1 MQNLS
6 RILHSLNRKH
16 KTLRRVYPQKH
27 IQCVALLYVF
37 FAGIVLSTLPAFSQ
51 QAEDRQRYVG
61 LQLLNLAAEP
71 DYAQDIIQQSVSA
84 GCNLVVLTIYWDEV
98 YKTATSS
105 PDWRQPDRQMQLITG
120 LGVKVAIRIMVGRKF
135 ERLEGFWTSKETMN
149 DDLGRPLA
157 GVYGRTC
164 FSFSHAPT
172 VAKAHGF
179 IKEVCQRYNS
189 YQNDGKILF
198 VSFVNTPTQELGYHY
213 ETELD
218 GDYLKV
224 YATAYD
230 YSSYSL
236 DAFRSWIGQK
246 YKRVNKLN
254 YLWKTKF
261 NALADVR
268 PPSTAYRPLPAYQ
281 TRPGKDWYLFLHE
294 QLKNYIDQGV
304 ATIKQVNPAYKVVT
318 EYGAVTDGSVAVRG
332 TIAFKDLDRNTDG
345 TKVHNDPYWNHHFI
359 TDVIRSNRPG
369 KWIMNETFYFA
380 NAKQEMIRH
389 FNESFERGC
398 KVVTMVLGLA
408 EPGARSIFEPVAAR
422 WLNTPLEDITPQVS
436 MSYKV
441 TDILDSTFT
450 LVEKEYAVK
459 SPKSNP
465 RPVNVL
471 LDEDILREEYWKP
484 ISVNVPPIITN
495 QIAERGSKPRKSFS
509 YTLPKDAFTDPDGD
523 IVKIEAIEKPQ
534 WLGLTN
540 GVLSGNV
547 PDILGDNKITLR
559 ATDDEGATVTMSFNL
574 KVTNINIKPVV
585 RRPVPD
591 FEGQL
596 NQLVF
601 YQFQGDH
608 FDDPDGVIVRV
619 QASGLRPWMTYTSK
633 EFSAYPQEQGTFT
646 VTLRAYDDDSA
657 FVETAFKVKVLNKP
671 PVARQVLPEKVI
683 AVNKAFRFKISP
695 QLFTDPDGEVI
706 RVGAAKLPPWLRFTG
721 TELQGTPTSL
731 GTYRVGIRAY
741 DNGGDSVEI
750 PFVIK
755 VDLQGA
761 QNSPPIARYALPNV
775 QLFSTQKFSLKIPD
789 SLFYDTNGYV
799 DRIEAPNLPS
809 WLTFKNNE
817 IWGLAMQAGTYT
829 ITIRAIDDD
838 ETGTNI
844 NFKVEVRYATI
855 NFELIQAG
863 KVGER
868 RLIGPLSN
876 GDILLQSSVPDKIT
890 IYANCEAP
898 VKKVR
903 LKLTGPYQKITVA
916 ERFPFALFDETTGFT
931 PIAGTYTLEATA
943 FNDSLQVSAT
953 TIQFKIQTTQPLTDW
968 QVYPNPFTEVCN
980 LKLPDAMDAGRL
992 TFRLISLSGQVLV
1005 LGKNQV
1011 TVIDKVAYINLSE
1024 AHVASGTYI
1033 LQVFEN
1039 ETLQRGI
1046 KILKQ

>member
-1 MQNLS
+1 MWSWQS
-6 RILHSLNRKH
+6 
-16 KTLRRVYPQKH
+16 
-27 IQCVALLYVF
+27 
-37 FAGIVLSTLPAFSQ
+37 GIVCSDTKWRKAIVFLGCFCFMTVAVAQNTDS
-51 QAEDRQRYVG
+51 QRYVG
-61 LQLLNLAAEP
+61 LQLLNLDPRPEAGM
-71 DYAQDIIQQSVSA
+71 DIIEASINN
-84 GCNLVVLTIYWDEV
+84 GCNLVALTIQWDEV
-98 YKTATSS
+98 YKDISS
-105 PDWRQPDRQMQLITG
+105 PPDWRQYDRQIEYIAKTNAKIAL
-120 LGVKVAIRIMVGRKF
+120 RIIVGRLAY
-135 ERLEGFWTSKETMN
+135 RLDGFWTAKETMK
-149 DDLGRPLA
+149 DDLGRPLS
-157 GVYGRTC
+157 GVYSRTC
-164 FSFSHAPT
+164 FSFSHQPT
-172 VAKAHGF
+172 IAKSQNF
-179 IKEVCQRYNS
+179 IREVCQRYNT
-189 YQNDGKILF
+189 YQNQGKILY
-198 VSFVNTPTQELGYHY
+198 VSFGNLSTQELGYPH
-213 ETELD
+213 ETNFE
-218 GDYLKV
+218 GGKQYL
-224 YATAYD
+224 AGFD
-230 YSSYSL
+230 YSDSSL
-236 DAFRSWIGQK
+236 DSFRVWAEK
-246 YKRVNKLN
+246 RYKRINKLN
-254 YLWKTKF
+254 YHWGTKYTSF
-261 NALADVR
+261 QTLF
-268 PPSTAYRPLPAYQ
+268 PPRTAYHPYPTYQ
-281 TRPGKDWYLFLHE
+281 TKAGKDWYIFSHS
-294 QLKNYIDQGV
+294 QLKNYIDQTIVG
-304 ATIKQVNPAYKVVT
+304 IKQINPQFKIVN
-318 EYGAVTDGSVAVRG
+318 EYGAVTADFSAMLVSY
-332 TIAFKDLDRNTDG
+332 AFKSLDQKADG
-345 TKVHNDPYWNHHFI
+345 TKVHNDPYYNHRWV
-359 TDVIRSNRPG
+359 TDVIRSNSPNR
-369 KWIMNETFYFA
+369 WILNEVFFTS
-380 NAKQEMIRH
+380 QTPPDLLVRQ
-389 FNESFERGC
+389 FNECFEHGS
-398 KVVTMVLGLA
+398 KVVTLVA
-408 EPGARSIFEPVAAR
+408 SSPEAGALRMMREMANR
-422 WLNTPLEDITPQVS
+422 WINTPLSEIKPSETI
-436 MSYKV
+436 SY
-441 TDILDSTFT
+441 TLSESLDSTMKN
-450 LVEKEYAVK
+450 VEKRWVEKVGA
-459 SPKSNP
+459 NP
-465 RPVNVL
+465 RPVHIEL
-471 LDEDILREEYWKP
+471 KEDILAEEYWKP
-484 ISVNVPPIITN
+484 LSSNVLPIVAN

-547 PDILGDNKITLR
+547 PDVLGDNKITLR

-671 PVARQVLPEKVI
+671 PVSKQVLPEKVI

-695 QLFTDPDGEVI
+695 NLFTDPDGEII
-706 RVGAAKLPPWLRFTG
+706 RVGAAKLPAWLRFTG
-721 TELQGTPTSL
+721 TELQGTPTVL

-761 QNSPPIARYALPNV
+761 QNSPPIARYPLSNV
-775 QLFSTQKFSLKIPD
+775 QLFSTQKFSFRVPD

-817 IWGLAMQAGTYT
+817 ISGLAMQAGSYIVTV
-829 ITIRAIDDD
+829 RAIDDD
-838 ETGTNI
+838 ETATNVT
-844 NFKVEVRYATI
+844 FKIEVRYATI

-876 GDILLQSSVPDKIT
+876 GDLLLESSVPDKIT

-898 VKKVR
+898 VKRVR

-953 TIQFKIQTTQPLTDW
+953 TIRFKLQTTQPLTDW

-980 LKLPDAMDAGRL
+980 LKIPDGLDINLLRFQLVSL
-992 TFRLISLSGQVLV
+992 TGQTTL
-1005 LGKNQV
+1005 LTRKEITITDQ
-1011 TVIDKVAYINLSE
+1011 VAYINLTSIGI
-1024 AHVASGTYI
+1024 SPNIYFLQI
-1033 LQVFEN
+1033 LKDTAVE
-1039 ETLQRGI
+1039 RVI
-1046 KILKQ
+1046 KIVKH